1 MKQIIILIAVLIL
14 GTTTCNAQF
23 KRGFTRRAANAAK
36 TTPKVLI
43 KYKPHIIVGIGVSTA
58 RHQNQKNRHQHTPIT
73 GMHPP
78 YRLPKM
84 HHSYRLP
91 KELLT
96 PTAVKKVEPIKA
108 RLPRAAV
115 LSRDSVNSYKHI
127 LTVSPIDT
135 VYDVLRQ
142 DSTVQG
148 TVNKRPWL

>member
-73 GMHPP
+73 GMH
-78 YRLPKM
+78 
-84 HHSYRLP
+84 HHLP

-96 PTAVKKVEPIKA
+96 PTAVKKVEPIKVS
-108 RLPRAAV
+108 LPRAAV

-148 TVNKRPWL
+148 TVQ